1 KFRFRTTKSVRGKH
15 ERIYIRSFVNALRSR
30 GAISSRSKNSNSLG
44 QSREINFNSNFR
56 RASSLPRIRSKGAS
70 RNSFKGPA
78 VILQYQLSQYFY
90 LALAT
95 FIFVGALTPLMRK
108 LALKVGAVDAPNMA
122 RKVQAEPVPYLG
134 GVAIVIGV
142 FVATYSTLIIK
153 EKEIALASTVLIPA
167 LLMAAMGLADD
178 LRGLKPWP
186 RLIAQSAVGIIVAG
200 FLIYTDT
207 IGTPS
212 QIFLIDAIVT
222 TLWIVGVCNSINFFD
237 NLDGGAAG
245 TVVVISFFT
254 FLIAYDRGQL
264 MISAL
269 SIVTAGAT
277 AGFLI
282 WNRPPAK
289 IYMGDAGALFLGIIV
304 AVLTIRL
311 NPGIDPNWKSLA
323 IPLFLMAVPLLD
335 TTVAVTSRLARGIS
349 PFTGGRDHLSHR
361 LMRKGL
367 HRRTAAITLWALAG
381 IYGTV
386 AYAIYQGQS
395 TALITL
401 AAITWAYLFVFFIRI
416 PHSD

>member
-1 KFRFRTTKSVRGKH
+1 
-15 ERIYIRSFVNALRSR
+15 
-30 GAISSRSKNSNSLG
+30 
-44 QSREINFNSNFR
+44 
-56 RASSLPRIRSKGAS
+56 
-70 RNSFKGPA
+70 
-78 VILQYQLSQYFY
+78 
-90 LALAT
+90 
-95 FIFVGALTPLMRK
+95 MRK

-401 AAITWAYLFVFFIRI
+401 AAITWAYLFIFFIRI

>member
-1 KFRFRTTKSVRGKH
+1 
-15 ERIYIRSFVNALRSR
+15 
-30 GAISSRSKNSNSLG
+30 
-44 QSREINFNSNFR
+44 
-56 RASSLPRIRSKGAS
+56 
-70 RNSFKGPA
+70 
-78 VILQYQLSQYFY
+78 
-90 LALAT
+90 
-95 FIFVGALTPLMRK
+95 MRK

-122 RKVQAEPVPYLG
+122 RKVQVEPVPYLG

-153 EKEIALASTVLIPA
+153 DKEIALASTVLIPA

-186 RLIAQSAVGIIVAG
+186 RLIAQSAVGVIVAG

-212 QIFLIDAIVT
+212 QIFIIDATVT

-311 NPGIDPNWKSLA
+311 NPDIDPNWKSLA

-367 HRRTAAITLWALAG
+367 HRRTAAITLWVLAG
-381 IYGTV
+381 IYGTI
-386 AYAIYQGQS
+386 AFAIYKGQS
-395 TALITL
+395 TALIAL
-401 AAITWAYLFVFFIRI
+401 AAFTWAYLFFFFIRI

>member
-1 KFRFRTTKSVRGKH
+1 
-15 ERIYIRSFVNALRSR
+15 
-30 GAISSRSKNSNSLG
+30 
-44 QSREINFNSNFR
+44 
-56 RASSLPRIRSKGAS
+56 
-70 RNSFKGPA
+70 
-78 VILQYQLSQYFY
+78 
-90 LALAT
+90 
-95 FIFVGALTPLMRK
+95 MRK
-108 LALKVGAVDAPNMA
+108 LALKVGAVDAPNLE
-122 RKVQAEPVPYLG
+122 RKVQTEPVPYLG

-142 FVATYSTLIIK
+142 FVATYSTVIIESK
-153 EKEIALASTVLIPA
+153 DIALASTVLIPA
-167 LLMAAMGLADD
+167 VAMAIMGLIDD

-186 RLIAQSAVGIIVAG
+186 RLIAQSVVGVIVAG
-200 FLIYTDT
+200 ILIATDT

-212 QIFLIDAIVT
+212 QIFIVDALVT
-222 TLWIVGVCNSINFFD
+222 IIWIVGVCNSINFFD

-245 TVVVISFFT
+245 TVVVITFFT
-254 FLIAYDRGQL
+254 FLIAFDRGQL
-264 MISAL
+264 LVSGL

-289 IYMGDAGALFLGIIV
+289 IYMGDAGALFLGIII

-311 NPGIDPNWKSLA
+311 QPNIHPSWKSLS

-367 HRRTAAITLWALAG
+367 HRRTAAIALWALAG
-381 IYGTV
+381 VYGTI
-386 AYAIYQGQS
+386 AFAIYTGQS
-395 TALITL
+395 TALIAL

-416 PHSD
+416 PHTD

>member
-1 KFRFRTTKSVRGKH
+1 
-15 ERIYIRSFVNALRSR
+15 
-30 GAISSRSKNSNSLG
+30 
-44 QSREINFNSNFR
+44 
-56 RASSLPRIRSKGAS
+56 
-70 RNSFKGPA
+70 
-78 VILQYQLSQYFY
+78 
-90 LALAT
+90 
-95 FIFVGALTPLMRK
+95 MRK
-108 LALKVGAVDAPNMA
+108 LALRFGAVDSPNMA
-122 RKVQAEPVPYLG
+122 RKVQTEPVPYLG

-142 FVATYSTLIIK
+142 FVATYTTVLIEDK
-153 EKEIALASTVLIPA
+153 NVGLASTVLIPA
-167 LLMAAMGLADD
+167 VFMAVMGLVDD
-178 LRGLKPWP
+178 LRGLPPWP
-186 RLIAQSAVGIIVAG
+186 RLITQTFVGVIVAAI
-200 FLIYTDT
+200 LIATDT

-212 QIFLIDAIVT
+212 QIFIVDSIIT
-222 TLWIVGVCNSINFFD
+222 VLWIVGICNSINFFD

-245 TVVVISFFT
+245 TVVVISVFT

-311 NPGIDPNWKSLA
+311 NPGIKPSWKSLS
-323 IPLFLMAVPLLD
+323 IPLYLMAVPLLD
-335 TTVAVTSRLARGIS
+335 TTVAVTSRLSRGIS

-367 HRRTAAITLWALAG
+367 HRRTAAISLWALAG
-381 IYGTV
+381 VYGLT
-386 AYAIYQGQS
+386 AFAIYKQQS
-395 TALITL
+395 SSLIILAGLTWLAL
-401 AAITWAYLFVFFIRI
+401 YVFFIKI

>member
-1 KFRFRTTKSVRGKH
+1 
-15 ERIYIRSFVNALRSR
+15 
-30 GAISSRSKNSNSLG
+30 
-44 QSREINFNSNFR
+44 
-56 RASSLPRIRSKGAS
+56 
-70 RNSFKGPA
+70 
-78 VILQYQLSQYFY
+78 LQYQLSQYLY

-95 FIFVGALTPLMRK
+95 FIFVGALTPIMRK

-122 RKVQAEPVPYLG
+122 RKVQVEPVPYLG

-142 FVATYSTLIIK
+142 FVAAYSTLIIK
-153 EKEIALASTVLIPA
+153 DKEIALASTVLIPA

-186 RLIAQSAVGIIVAG
+186 RLIAQSAVGVIVAG

-212 QIFLIDAIVT
+212 QIFIIDAIVT

-311 NPGIDPNWKSLA
+311 NPDIDPNWKSLA
-323 IPLFLMAVPLLD
+323 IPLFLMAIPLLD

-367 HRRTAAITLWALAG
+367 HRRTAAISLWVLAG
-381 IYGTV
+381 IYGTI
-386 AYAIYQGQS
+386 AFAIYKGQS
-395 TALITL
+395 TALIAL
-401 AAITWAYLFVFFIRI
+401 AAFTWAYLFFFFIRI

>member
-1 KFRFRTTKSVRGKH
+1 LQV
-15 ERIYIRSFVNALRSR
+15 
-30 GAISSRSKNSNSLG
+30 
-44 QSREINFNSNFR
+44 QS
-56 RASSLPRIRSKGAS
+56 
-70 RNSFKGPA
+70 
-78 VILQYQLSQYFY
+78 YQFSQYIY

-95 FIFVGALTPLMRK
+95 FIFVGALTPIMRK
-108 LALKVGAVDAPNMA
+108 LAIRIGAVDAPNMA
-122 RKVQAEPVPYLG
+122 RKIQKEPVPYLG

-142 FVATYSTLIIK
+142 LIATYAAVIVEGKDFL
-153 EKEIALASTVLIPA
+153 LASSVLLPA
-167 LLMAAMGLADD
+167 VAMAAMGLIDD
-178 LRGLKPWP
+178 LRGLPPWP
-186 RLIAQSAVGIIVAG
+186 RLIAQSVVGVIVAG
-200 FLIYTDT
+200 ILIATDT

-254 FLIAYDRGQL
+254 FLIAYDRGQI

-311 NPGIDPNWKSLA
+311 NPDIHPNWKSLS
-323 IPLFLMAVPLLD
+323 IPLFLMAIPLLD
-335 TTVAVTSRLARGIS
+335 TTVAVTSRLSRGIS

-367 HRRTAAITLWALAG
+367 ERRAAAITLWVLAGVYGTIALAVY
-381 IYGTV
+381 I
-386 AYAIYQGQS
+386 AQS
-395 TALITL
+395 GNLIIL
-401 AAITWAYLFVFFIRI
+401 AALTWISLFVFFIRI